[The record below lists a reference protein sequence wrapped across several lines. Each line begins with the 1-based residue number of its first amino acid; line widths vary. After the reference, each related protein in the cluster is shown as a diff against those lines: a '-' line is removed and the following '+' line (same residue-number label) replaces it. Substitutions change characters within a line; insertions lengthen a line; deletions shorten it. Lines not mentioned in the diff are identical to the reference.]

1 MRVRVTHSLSVASR
15 LACGW
20 GRATAAGRAQSPPEH
35 LLVNRAAAIS
45 APTARRPAS
54 ALAFLHVT
62 SSSTRGSSLPPF
74 TDVSADRVR
83 HLCDGRQAYPAML
96 EAIAAARSEV
106 LLEMYWVGA
115 DPAGSRFRDALVACA
130 RRGVVVRVLYD
141 DVGSLGLS
149 GSWWAPLEAVGGTVA
164 SYSPIAPWRKRFRWV
179 QIFFRDHRKLLVV
192 DGEVGVAG
200 GINLARPWLPGEEGG
215 LDWRDDAIEVRGP
228 IALDLRRV
236 FASTWERCGK
246 PGLEGSSAPPRIGTL
261 TGPQVEGAS
270 RASVLANRIGPRPD
284 RRIRRAYLQAIRRA
298 RVSVDIASSY
308 FLPGPIF
315 LHALR
320 AACRRGVR
328 VRILIP
334 KVGDIWLASLA
345 VSHLVGRLLEDGVE
359 VYAYARRMLH
369 SKTAIVDRRL
379 VIIGSHNLDTLS
391 WRYNLECNVAVDDEA
406 FAENVVQTFG
416 RDIEDAERL
425 DLGAWRR
432 RPLRLRLLAWAVARF
447 RMLL

>member
-1 MRVRVTHSLSVASR
+1 
-15 LACGW
+15 
-20 GRATAAGRAQSPPEH
+20 
-35 LLVNRAAAIS
+35 
-45 APTARRPAS
+45 
-54 ALAFLHVT
+54 
-62 SSSTRGSSLPPF
+62 
-74 TDVSADRVR
+74 
-83 HLCDGRQAYPAML
+83 ML

-115 DPAGSRFRDALVACA
+115 DAAGARFRDALVACA

-149 GSWWAPLEAVGGTVA
+149 PSWWAPLGAVGGTVV
-164 SYSPIAPWRKRFRWV
+164 SYGPIAPWRKRFRWV
-179 QIFFRDHRKLLVV
+179 QVFFRDHRKLLVV
-192 DGEVGVAG
+192 DGEIGFAG

-215 LDWRDDAIEVRGP
+215 LDWRDDAIELRGP
-228 IALDLRRV
+228 IARDLRRV
-236 FASTWERCGK
+236 FASTWQLCGR
-246 PGLEGSSAPPRIGTL
+246 PALEGSSAPPQIETL
-261 TGPQVEGAS
+261 TGPHVEGGS

-298 RVSVDIASSY
+298 RVSVDVASCY
-308 FLPGPIF
+308 FLPGPTF

-345 VSHLVGRLLEDGVE
+345 VSHLLEDGVE

-369 SKTAIVDRRL
+369 SKTAIVDGHL

-406 FAENVVQTFG
+406 FAENVAQTFG
-416 RDIEDAERL
+416 RDIEEAERL

-432 RPLRLRLLAWAVARF
+432 RPLRLRLLASAVARF